1 MLQQLKQEQYLEIK
15 ANLMSDPTLDFV
27 GLNTGVD
34 SKIRFF

>member
-27 GLNTGVD
+27 GVNNGID
-34 SKIRFF
+34 SKIKIF